1 MTHLFR
7 EQLKGWSCG
16 LVDMATACEAILAD
30 PLPYGC
36 QLLHFRFSSLP
47 MYHGKHRRRPK
58 GLNPYIHMENPE
70 ETPES

>member
-30 PLPYGC
+30 
-36 QLLHFRFSSLP
+36 RS
-47 MYHGKHRRRPK
+47 
-58 GLNPYIHMENPE
+58 HMGANCSTSDSALFQCTM
-70 ETPES
+70 ETTEDSPRA